1 MDLLL
6 GGGGGAEVAI
16 MGFLHREGGIG
27 GDTSHNALK
36 WVPSMYN
43 SFDHFPYCFLSQL
56 VHLLFHFL
64 ACSPLTSVFFRVRFC
79 CCLP

>member
-1 MDLLL
+1 
-6 GGGGGAEVAI
+6 

-43 SFDHFPYCFLSQL
+43 SFDHFPKQIGLPLRGRPIIVIYIYIFFIITQ
-56 VHLLFHFL
+56 FIL
-64 ACSPLTSVFFRVRFC
+64 AF
-79 CCLP
+79 

>member
-1 MDLLL
+1 
-6 GGGGGAEVAI
+6 

-43 SFDHFPYCFLSQL
+43 SFDHFPNHCLQDVLREIINNAYANFWGVKEVYYGICASSE
-56 VHLLFHFL
+56 LLL
-64 ACSPLTSVFFRVRFC
+64 G
-79 CCLP
+79 